1 MGIHYKSALL
11 SGSSISLLL
20 FAGIVN
26 AQEAD
31 PPNQD
36 LDEVVVYGS
45 SVAEDALAP
54 TLGYVPTETA
64 SAGRIGLPIEETPR
78 SVSVVSS
85 QQMEDQGAESIVD
98 AISYSAGVVPAI
110 YGFDLRYD
118 NYAIRGFESAVG
130 GLNYRDGL
138 PLRIFAWGGWNIEPF
153 GVERVE
159 VLRGPSSDLFGANQP
174 GGLVN
179 TVTKRPQEDF
189 SAIFQA
195 TYGNNNRK
203 QLAAD
208 VTGSL
213 SEDSPIS
220 YRLVGVGRLSD
231 TQVDHVNDDR
241 LYFAPSITAKL
252 GDNTK
257 LTLLAQYQKD
267 FQGESWQILPQH
279 GTLLPNSQG
288 SFDYNTFAGDPDRKG
303 LNRDQH
309 YVGYELD
316 HQFDNG
322 VEFYQRARLAYNK
335 ITYDGAYN
343 GGAIDFDTLLADGAP
358 KASGVDTVVL
368 VKNEVEETGYQGS
381 IDTALKFDATFGAV
395 ETQFIA
401 GLDYYKGYSEADLG
415 SGYAGE
421 KNLFTGQIT
430 KLLPSLPGINAALLS
445 DYTGFSDQTVTQ
457 TGLYAA
463 ANSKILDKFR
473 LDLNVRH
480 DWLERDTKGQRPEPF
495 AAVADEQTFDR
506 TFTGRIG
513 LSYVSDYGIT
523 PFASYGTSF
532 DAPPA
537 GTTKEGRAFKPTYAK
552 QFEVGIKYAPT
563 SFDGFF
569 SVAGFQIT
577 KDNVLTNDPNHA
589 GPVPAS
595 IQAGEVRVR
604 GLEFEGAVELYSGL
618 SALGSYTYLDTEVT
632 KDTTSALLGNQ
643 LERIPEHAGS
653 LWLKYDFAENTW
665 LDGLSVA
672 AGARYLGDRYGDN
685 ENAIKLDPVTLLD
698 AAVSYEYQNFKL
710 SFTGR
715 NLADKSY
722 ISHCGKATLASL
734 VPTSLIMDSHN
745 CTYGKGRE
753 LRLQLT
759 STF

>member
-20 FAGIVN
+20 LTGIAA
-26 AQEAD
+26 AQEASSS
-31 PPNQD
+31 NQD

-45 SVAEDALAP
+45 TVAEDALAP

-179 TVTKRPQEDF
+179 TVTKRPQEEF
-189 SAIFQA
+189 SAVLQA

-220 YRLVGVGRLSD
+220 YRIVGVGRLSD
-231 TQVDHVNDDR
+231 TQVDDVHDDR
-241 LYFAPSITAKL
+241 LYIAPSVTAKL
-252 GDNTK
+252 GDKTK

-279 GTLLPNSQG
+279 GTLLSNSQG
-288 SFDYNTFAGDPDRKG
+288 SFDYDTFAGDPDRNG
-303 LNRDQH
+303 LERDQH

-322 VEFYQRARLAYNK
+322 LELYQRARIAYNK

-343 GGAIDFDTLLADGAP
+343 GGAVDFDTLLAGGAP
-358 KASGVDTVVL
+358 QVSGVDTAIL

-381 IDTALKFDATFGAV
+381 IDTALKYDATFGSV

-421 KNLFTGQIT
+421 KNLFTGEIT
-430 KLLPSLPGINAALLS
+430 NLLPTLPGVNPALLK
-445 DYTGFSDQTVTQ
+445 DYTGFSDQSVTQ

-463 ANSKILDKFR
+463 ANSKIFDKFR
-473 LDLNVRH
+473 LDLNIRH
-480 DWLERDTKGQRPEPF
+480 DWLDRDVKGERPEPGSSP
-495 AAVADEQTFDR
+495 AREQTFDR
-506 TFTGRIG
+506 ALTGRIG
-513 LSYVSDYGIT
+513 VSYVSDYGIT
-523 PFASYGTSF
+523 PFASFGTSF

-537 GTTKEGRAFKPTYAK
+537 GMTKEGKAFKPTHAE
-552 QFEVGIKYAPT
+552 QFEVGVKYAPT
-563 SFDGFF
+563 NFDGFF

-577 KDNVLTNDPNHA
+577 KDNVLTNDPNNT
-589 GPVPAS
+589 GPLPAS
-595 IQAGEVRVR
+595 LQAGEVRVR
-604 GLEFEGAVELYSGL
+604 GIEFEGAIELYSGL
-618 SALGSYTYLDTEVT
+618 SALGNYTYLDTEVT
-632 KDTTSALLGNQ
+632 KDTTASLVGNQ

-653 LWLKYDFAENTW
+653 LWLKYNFAEDTW
-665 LDGLSVA
+665 LKGLSVA
-672 AGARYLGDRYGDN
+672 AGARYLGERFGDN
-685 ENAIKLDPVTLLD
+685 ENAIKLDAVTLFD
-698 AAVSYEYQNFKL
+698 AALSYEYRNLKL

-715 NLADKSY
+715 NLADKSF
-722 ISHCGKATLASL
+722 ISHCGKASLASL
-734 VPTSLIMDSHN
+734 VPAALNVDSHN